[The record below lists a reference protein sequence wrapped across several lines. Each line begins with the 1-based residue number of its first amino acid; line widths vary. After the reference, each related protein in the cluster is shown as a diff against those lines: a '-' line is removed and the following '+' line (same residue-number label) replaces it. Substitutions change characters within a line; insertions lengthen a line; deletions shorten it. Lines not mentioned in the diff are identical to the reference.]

1 MSTVMFFY
9 AGMALV
15 IGIIFYF
22 GIRAEKKN
30 AWRRKEQENPAS
42 ENDRLDPSK
51 L

>member
-15 IGIIFYF
+15 IGIIFFF
-22 GIRAEKKN
+22 GYRVNKKN
-30 AWRRKEQENPAS
+30 AWRREEHQPEHKNP
-42 ENDRLDPSK
+42 LDPNN